1 MVLIPNFPM
10 IQVAILS
17 QVLNGVLLPV
27 VMIFMLK
34 LINKHELMGK
44 YTNRLWFDAIAWLTA
59 VIVIELSLVMVW
71 NSLTG
76 K

>member
-1 MVLIPNFPM
+1 VLIPNFPM

-27 VMIFMLK
+27 VMIFMLR

-44 YTNRLWFDAIAWLTA
+44 YTNPKWFDAIAWLTA
-59 VIVIELSLVMVW
+59 VIVIGLSCVMVW
-71 NSLTG
+71 NSLHAG
-76 K
+76 